1 MSKYFF
7 FLLFIIIIFPYS
19 SIFSQELENQIER
32 IYDNTSGSSYSEN
45 EIDYIEYRR
54 LNKLN
59 LYYAN
64 KNDITQFP
72 TFDIIIASKILDYV
86 KNNPNANFAKLSKDL
101 NLSSDQE
108 IILDNCAIINK
119 IIQQEF
125 FFNSRTR
132 NYQQF
137 DKVYGFEKQK
147 FLGSKL
153 EYLQKVTSKYK
164 NLEAGFVFDKDAGEM
179 NFIDFYSGYLE
190 FENNNTTFIVGD
202 YYVELGLG
210 NILSREF
217 PSRKGSNV
225 ISPTMNFG
233 DGIRPSRSS
242 LDYSYFRGVAL
253 QNTFNFSDSS
263 INLKVS
269 LATSK
274 TAKSGNLDTVSKT
287 ISSVYLSGL
296 YRTPTEISKRE
307 VIDEKSIFGSVEMQ
321 VSDFL
326 FGFGTF
332 YLDYN
337 YPIQSS
343 SSSAFLGKNGLLK
356 SVWARYLKNNFSIGG
371 EASLDAKN
379 NLGVKLGSIID
390 LDEYEIAF
398 HLRSFSENYR
408 SPYGSIFG
416 EFSNPANELGLYSG
430 IIYKKMTD
438 WRISGFLD
446 IYKSYARTYYVPAQ
460 VKGFNIFLE
469 SNYKISNDITLLN
482 RIVYENKT
490 DNIKQNN
497 IDHIYQKQNI
507 SFRNDLSY
515 QFSKFFYTRFR
526 IESIFL
532 DYSKLQ
538 SPQVGV
544 GCFAEFNFLP
554 LENLRLFTRI
564 SYFST
569 DSYDSAVWEYE
580 YFILGMMN
588 TYAAY
593 LDGSRYLLGIKYN
606 VLGYYRISLLYTNTS
621 KNNLEELSSGNDRIL
636 SNSSNNLILQFEINL

>member
-153 EYLQKVTSKYK
+153 EYLQKVISKYK
-164 NLEAGFVFDKDAGEM
+164 NLETGFVFDKDAGEM

-190 FENNNTTFIVGD
+190 FENNNTKFIVGD

-217 PSRKGSNV
+217 PSRKGSNI
-225 ISPTMNFG
+225 ISPTLNIG

-269 LATSK
+269 LAASK
-274 TAKSGNLDTVSKT
+274 TTKSGNLDTVSKT
-287 ISSVYLSGL
+287 ISSIYLSGL

-371 EASLDAKN
+371 EASLDA
-379 NLGVKLGSIID
+379 
-390 LDEYEIAF
+390 
-398 HLRSFSENYR
+398 
-408 SPYGSIFG
+408 
-416 EFSNPANELGLYSG
+416 
-430 IIYKKMTD
+430 
-438 WRISGFLD
+438 
-446 IYKSYARTYYVPAQ
+446 
-460 VKGFNIFLE
+460 
-469 SNYKISNDITLLN
+469 
-482 RIVYENKT
+482 
-490 DNIKQNN
+490 
-497 IDHIYQKQNI
+497 
-507 SFRNDLSY
+507 
-515 QFSKFFYTRFR
+515 
-526 IESIFL
+526 
-532 DYSKLQ
+532 
-538 SPQVGV
+538 
-544 GCFAEFNFLP
+544 
-554 LENLRLFTRI
+554 
-564 SYFST
+564 
-569 DSYDSAVWEYE
+569 
-580 YFILGMMN
+580 
-588 TYAAY
+588 
-593 LDGSRYLLGIKYN
+593 
-606 VLGYYRISLLYTNTS
+606 
-621 KNNLEELSSGNDRIL
+621 
-636 SNSSNNLILQFEINL
+636 